1 MGRRPTCRSSPSRR
15 QARYACLAFSQVSN
29 VTRKLFIYGAG
40 GFGKEV
46 MDVAR
51 RQNAA
56 TKAWADI
63 CFVDDICDE
72 RVRHGA
78 NVLRFDEIREE
89 LDQCEFV
96 IAVGEPAGREK
107 LAAKLRAEGARL
119 GRVIDTSSIVA
130 ASARVGDG
138 VIVTPFCSISSD
150 AVLGAHACVN
160 TMAIVGHD
168 VQVGD
173 HTVISSMVNLGG
185 ASVIGS
191 GSYIGMGALIKEG
204 VRIGSNTII
213 GMGSVVYGDI
223 PDDVIALGNPARVA
237 RPNTDRKVFK

>member
-1 MGRRPTCRSSPSRR
+1 M
-15 QARYACLAFSQVSN
+15 
-29 VTRKLFIYGAG
+29 TRKLLIYGAG

-51 RQNAA
+51 RQAA
-56 TKAWADI
+56 GQWKDI
-63 CFVDDICDE
+63 AFVDDICPE
-72 RVRHGA
+72 RTRYGA
-78 NVLRFDEIREE
+78 AVLRFDDPEVRGRLHEI
-89 LDQCEFV
+89 EFV

-107 LAAKLRAEGARL
+107 LAQKLREADARL
-119 GRVIDTSSIVA
+119 GKVVDLSSIVA
-130 ASARVGDG
+130 DTARLGDG
-138 VIVTPFCSISSD
+138 VVVTPFCSVSSD
-150 AVLGAHACVN
+150 AVLGANVCVN

-168 VQVGD
+168 VQVGE
-173 HTVISSMVNLGG
+173 HTVISSQVNVGG
-185 ASVIGS
+185 ACTIGS

-204 VRIGSNTII
+204 VRIGSNSII